1 MDKEALEAALDGYEK
16 WLIFFG
22 VLVAIG
28 AVGGSWF
35 GLLNYTKSSQLHEIQ
50 KTENLTLQKQV
61 ADAQA
66 EVGRTNER
74 LLGEQRRLAEAR
86 WRLERVE
93 RGVLPREIPP
103 EQLQTILERLRQIP
117 NLGRVNILSV
127 DAAEPITLQVLDTL
141 RQAGVLGQVFETRS
155 PIRGTIIYRAN
166 PAGEAMARVFWEVTG
181 RFFGG
186 SQPVRTLGMEALPE
200 HENALVIGANMTP
213 PADGQPGEGIDEH
226 GHPVP
231 RP

>member
-16 WLIFFG
+16 WLIVFG
-22 VLVAIG
+22 VLVA
-28 AVGGSWF
+28 VGVVGEAWF
-35 GLLNYTKSSQLHEIQ
+35 GFLNYKRSSQLHQIQ
-50 KTENLTLQKQV
+50 RTENLTLQKQV

-74 LLGEQRRLAEAR
+74 LLEEQRRLAEAR

-103 EQLQTILERLRQIP
+103 QQLQTILERLRQIP
-117 NLGRVNILSV
+117 DIGRVNVLTV
-127 DAAEPITLQVLDTL
+127 DVAEPLTPQVVQIL
-141 RQAGVLGQVFETRS
+141 RQAGRLGQVFITQG
-155 PIRGTIIYRAN
+155 PVRGTSIYRAN

-186 SQPVRTLGMEALPE
+186 WESVRAIGMETLPE
-200 HENALVIGANMTP
+200 HENAIVIGTNTTP

-226 GHPVP
+226 GHPVA